1 MRHKMRIRRLGRQ
14 TDHRLSM
21 LKNMAKSLLAH
32 KRINTT
38 ETRAK
43 ELSRYIDGIITFA
56 KRAHASTDASVKLAN
71 KRQVFRHIHGA
82 PREGQGRPDRDVA
95 QELFEQIAV
104 KYSPGGD
111 SERSGGYTRI
121 VRLEPR
127 KGDGAPMALIELV

>member
-1 MRHKMRIRRLGRQ
+1 MRHRMRIRRLGRQ

-32 KRINTT
+32 KRITTT

-71 KRQVFRHIHGA
+71 KRQVF
-82 PREGQGRPDRDVA
+82 Q
-95 QELFEQIAV
+95 LFEQLAV
-104 KYSPGGD
+104 KYSEGGD
-111 SERSGGYTRI
+111 SARSGGYTRI
-121 VRLEPR
+121 IRLEPR